1 MRERMN
7 QGFLWERMLGMVM
20 LWLLAIFAA
29 WQMIGKGPLRWAVTQ
44 KETWALW
51 AEMGILFLALFFMLC
66 FLKGAGRILGISIL
80 VLLFSYLHVVCI
92 PLIASFWYLLYAYWM
107 GKWVR
112 VKMRFSVRAPFLTDS
127 LIGYSV
133 LISVFSILSWIGMGE
148 IAILRMVVI
157 GTGIP
162 ISIWGMMWER
172 QFGCLKKQEKTNQGD
187 LSFFCLA
194 WIGMLLLMELGR
206 MNISLDFD
214 SLWYGVRS
222 EYILDNGGGIYENLG
237 TMGVVY
243 TYSKGLEILTLP
255 FADLP
260 SHSFLA
266 CFGIWFMALLL
277 YASYLTACELADR
290 KKALTVPVFLVSLP
304 SVLNLS
310 ISVKT
315 DTITLLIQIVM
326 MYHLI
331 CYWKRRGGQ
340 DLVLALGALLFSWM
354 LKPTAILFSTA
365 VFGMSIFVFLWNR
378 MFPKEWEE
386 KRHIRWRAAFFPA
399 AALGFVCAR
408 TVKIT
413 GVPFTSIFTGIFT
426 KLGFTL
432 RYPFSVES
440 VPYSAAALTGKEK
453 AIRVLKRTAQ
463 LLFCPIEEADMAH
476 VVCAW
481 GGLTVVLV
489 FVVVCICAVEKK
501 RCEVGKHRTEN
512 IPKEASYFR
521 WILLPLTAANLLS
534 FWQLKQIDGNY
545 YNFYYALLLLAAVHV
560 WGKSQIHIRC
570 LKGMAIPV
578 LGLHLLLCTLSSCS
592 WQIGMTPI
600 AWKNRGYYPHE
611 ELEKARMI
619 EMGNEKIWEIL
630 AKEETNRVI
639 VIGEHP
645 AMLAFPCNA
654 QSYYDV
660 AGSWGNKN
668 LVKDKESFIRF
679 LEFAKTE
686 YIYMQ
691 ANWMTPVSEN
701 YQLML
706 QLVDAGILTDLTIE
720 NGNILAEVR
729 IQDCETSETIRREN
743 KERIQK
749 EYLFYQVGE

>member
-7 QGFLWERMLGMVM
+7 QRFPWERMLGTII
-20 LWLLAIFAA
+20 LWFLAIFAA
-29 WQMIGKGPLRWAVTQ
+29 WQMVGKGPLRWAAMQ

-51 AEMGILFLALFFMLC
+51 AEMGLLFLALFFMLRC
-66 FLKGAGRILGISIL
+66 FKGVGRIFGISVL
-80 VLLFSYLHVVCI
+80 VLVFSYLHVVCV
-92 PLIASFWYLLYAYWM
+92 PLIVSLWYLLYAYWL

-112 VKMRFSVRAPFLTDS
+112 VKMRFSVRAPLLTDS

-133 LISVFSILSWIGMGE
+133 LISVFSFLSWIGIGE
-148 IAILRMVVI
+148 IAMLRIVVI

-162 ISIWGMMWER
+162 VSIWGMMWER
-172 QFGCLKKQEKTNQGD
+172 QFGCLKKQEKTEQTQTT
-187 LSFFCLA
+187 LTSFWLA

-222 EYILDNGGGIYENLG
+222 EYVLNNGGGIYENLG

-266 CFGIWFMALLL
+266 CFGIWFMAFLL
-277 YASYLTACELADR
+277 YASYLTACELVDR
-290 KKALTVPVFLVSLP
+290 KKALTVPVLLVSLP

-331 CYWKRRGGQ
+331 GYWKRRGGQ
-340 DLVLALGALLFSWM
+340 DLVLAFGALLFSWM

-365 VFGMSIFVFLWNR
+365 VFGMSFLVFLWNR
-378 MFPKEWEE
+378 MFPKEWKA

-399 AALGFVCAR
+399 MALCFVFAR

-413 GVPFTSIFTGIFT
+413 GVPVTSIFTGVFT
-426 KLGFTL
+426 KIGFTL

-453 AIRVLKRTAQ
+453 AIRVLKRMMQ
-463 LLFCPIEEADMAH
+463 LLFCPIEEIDMAH

-481 GGLTVVLV
+481 GGLTIVLV
-489 FVVVCICAVEKK
+489 FVVVCICAVERRKTGKAKK
-501 RCEVGKHRTEN
+501 ET
-512 IPKEASYFR
+512 SYFI

-545 YNFYYALLLLAAVHV
+545 YNFYYVLLLLAAVHV
-560 WGKSQIHIRC
+560 WGKSQISVHC
-570 LKGMAIPV
+570 VKGMAIPV
-578 LGLHLLLCTLSSCS
+578 LGLHLLLCTISSCS

-600 AWKNRGYYPHE
+600 TWKNRGYYPHE
-611 ELEKARMI
+611 ELEKAKMM
-619 EMGNEKIWEIL
+619 EKGNEKIWEIL
-630 AKEETNRVI
+630 SEDETNRVI

-645 AMLAFPCNA
+645 SMLAFPCNT

-668 LVKDKESFIRF
+668 LVKDKESFVRF

-686 YIYMQ
+686 YMYMQ

-701 YQLML
+701 YQLVL
-706 QLVDAGILTDLTIE
+706 QLVDAGILTNLTIE

-729 IQDCETSETIRREN
+729 IQDCETSEKIRKEN
-743 KERIQK
+743 KERIEK
-749 EYLFYQVGE
+749 EYLFYQMGE